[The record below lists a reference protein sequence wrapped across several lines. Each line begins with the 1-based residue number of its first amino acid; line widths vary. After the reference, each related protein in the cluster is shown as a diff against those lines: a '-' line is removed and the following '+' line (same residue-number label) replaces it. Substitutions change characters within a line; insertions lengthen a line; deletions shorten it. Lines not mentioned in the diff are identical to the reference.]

1 MKTIINKFLTLSF
14 FSLSLLLN
22 SCSSHETVNVSET
35 HLYNNHYGVHQNL
48 YVDSI
53 IQKELLAINKP
64 TEIETPYYSNPEW
77 TTELK
82 MDSDAFLAEDYVEK
96 EAEISYKYQFDKK
109 FYKTAE
115 WRKAE
120 F

>member
-1 MKTIINKFLTLSF
+1 MKTLTNKLLTLSLF
-14 FSLSLLLN
+14 TFIFLLN
-22 SCSSHETVNVSET
+22 SCSSYETVSVSET

-48 YVDSI
+48 HVDTI
-53 IQKELLAINKP
+53 IHNELLAINKP
-64 TEIETPYYSNPEW
+64 TEVEKSYSSDPEW

-96 EAEISYKYQFDKK
+96 APEITYKYKFDKK

-115 WRKAE
+115 WRRAE